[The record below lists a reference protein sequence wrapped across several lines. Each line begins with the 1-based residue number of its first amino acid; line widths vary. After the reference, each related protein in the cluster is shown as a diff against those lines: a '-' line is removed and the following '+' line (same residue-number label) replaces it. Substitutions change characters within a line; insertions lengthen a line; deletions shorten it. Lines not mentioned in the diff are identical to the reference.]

1 MGGEESARGRVICL
15 ALQVLVLARV
25 GPSPADKRNQITAPK
40 TGSKNGTQK
49 WAILGIPSLFNIGG
63 PKNQQKNGTEKR
75 NKNDYKKRG
84 WGRLWPTSATQKGAP
99 LMRLW
104 GYPCGA
110 AGSLGDPPFVTPKGP
125 GVGGNGIPGPLLMAI
140 RN

>member
-1 MGGEESARGRVICL
+1 MGGEESAPRRVICL

-49 WAILGIPSLFNIGG
+49 WAILRNSSVFNIGG
-63 PKNQQKNGTEKR
+63 PKNPQKNGTEKR
-75 NKNDYKKRG
+75 SKNDHKK
-84 WGRLWPTSATQKGAP
+84 TQLGGALANKRHP
-99 LMRLW
+99 ERSPPMRLW

-110 AGSLGDPPFVTPKGP
+110 AGSLGDPPFVTPKSP
-125 GVGGNGIPGPLLMAI
+125 GVGGNGIPGPLLMAL